1 MSDVTSFTNVNESG
15 ADADPA
21 AEGGWGAESGDTA
34 LIASI
39 CSDKTSATVLSSDS
53 TGSLKYYG
61 C

>member
-21 AEGGWGAESGDTA
+21 AEGDGEQSQEIPRSSQAFV
-34 LIASI
+34 
-39 CSDKTSATVLSSDS
+39 ATKLQQQ
-53 TGSLKYYG
+53 